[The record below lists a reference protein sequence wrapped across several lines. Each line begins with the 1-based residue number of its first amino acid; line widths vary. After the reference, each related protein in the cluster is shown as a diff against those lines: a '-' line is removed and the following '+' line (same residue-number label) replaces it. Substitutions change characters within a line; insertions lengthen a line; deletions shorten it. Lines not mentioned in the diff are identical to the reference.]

1 MTKARFTQE
10 DLVTAQAAFL
20 AECETTVRTISQGK
34 NGAITESR
42 LPGAPVRDYTPPKT
56 QPKDYDGEDEEP
68 ADRHSDTA

>member
-56 QPKDYDGEDEEP
+56 QPKEYDGEDEEP

>member
-10 DLVTAQAAFL
+10 DLLAAQEAFL

-34 NGAITESR
+34 NGAILESR

-68 ADRHSDTA
+68 ADRHPDFT